1 MKLWFQARD
10 YPNHFAQKEMNKEVR
25 FNKQNSNTKQSK
37 SKGVTFVVIYYP
49 SLKSLQSLISKIL
62 NILYLDENVKEGF
75 MPGSM
80 LTFRSSKKLTSYLV
94 RAKLY
99 PLKRMTG
106 LCRRKRCTV
115 GLNFNETLTLTISVT
130 HETCKIN
137 HKFDCNSNVL
147 LIY

>member
-62 NILYLDENVKEGF
+62 NILYLEGF
-75 MPGSM
+75 MSGSM
-80 LTFRSSKKLTSYLV
+80 LTFCSSKKPTSYLV

-137 HKFDCNSNVL
+137 HKLDCNNNVL